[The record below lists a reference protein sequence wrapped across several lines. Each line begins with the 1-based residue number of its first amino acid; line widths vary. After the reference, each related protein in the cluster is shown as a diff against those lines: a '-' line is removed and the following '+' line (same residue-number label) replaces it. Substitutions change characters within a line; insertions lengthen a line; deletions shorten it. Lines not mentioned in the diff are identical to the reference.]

1 MSGIIGNNVAR
12 ASGVIAAAGGG
23 TNTPA
28 FLVTNVGTQ
37 SMTRHAVEKVT
48 WDTET
53 YDTDGAFASDKF
65 TVPVGGAGKYFF
77 WATLSTNNNG
87 GPNTTYM
94 YKNGASLFYT
104 YGTSYW
110 PTWNFIELSA
120 DLAEADYI
128 EIYNK
133 NTEPSPT
140 AQAGSWFGGFKL
152 ID

>member
-1 MSGIIGNNVAR
+1 MSGIIGDNVAR

-28 FLVTNVGTQ
+28 FLVTNSGTQ
-37 SMTRHAVEKVT
+37 SLTRHAVELIT

-53 YDTDGAFASDKF
+53 YDTDGAFASNKF
-65 TVPVGGAGKYFF
+65 TVPVGAAGKYFF
-77 WATLSTNNNG
+77 WATLSTNANG

-94 YKNGASLFYT
+94 YKNGGSLFYT
-104 YGTSYW
+104 YGQANS
-110 PTWNFIELSA
+110 TWNLIQFDA

-133 NTEPSPT
+133 NTEPGPT

>member
-37 SMTRHAVEKVT
+37 SLTRHATELIT

-77 WATLSTNNNG
+77 WAVFSTNANG
-87 GPNTTYM
+87 GSNTTYM
-94 YKNGASLFYT
+94 YKNGASLFHT
-104 YGTSYW
+104 YIAANNSW
-110 PTWNFIELSA
+110 SFIQLSA

-133 NTEPSPT
+133 NGEPSPT